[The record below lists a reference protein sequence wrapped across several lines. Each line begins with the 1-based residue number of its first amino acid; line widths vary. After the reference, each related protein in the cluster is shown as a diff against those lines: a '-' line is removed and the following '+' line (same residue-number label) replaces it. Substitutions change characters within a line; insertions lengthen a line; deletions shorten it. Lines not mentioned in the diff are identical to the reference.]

1 MGGIC
6 SMHVNEE
13 RCVQNWPEH
22 LKERGKPC
30 SSWGNFKI
38 DVKVVVWVFA
48 RGIRLV
54 ENRIQ

>member
-22 LKERGKPC
+22 LKERGTLK
-30 SSWGNFKI
+30 
-38 DVKVVVWVFA
+38 A
-48 RGIRLV
+48 L
-54 ENRIQ
+54 